1 MPQSTASPRS
11 GRPWQ
16 TPRMSDMT
24 TAEVRAEL
32 DAWLEENWD
41 PDLTVAD
48 WWKRLYEARWT
59 SPAMPVEAGGRGY
72 DRSLTAEVSTG
83 LAEANV
89 VGPPTGLGLMLAAPT
104 IAVHGTPEQV
114 DRYIPEILDG
124 TAAWCQLFSEPG
136 AGSDLAGLQA
146 KAVRDGDEW
155 IITGQKV
162 WTSGGHMAQK
172 GMLIARTDP
181 DAPKHQGITYFA
193 IDMEQPGIEVRP
205 LREMTGQALFNEV
218 FLDEARVPDD
228 AIIGGP
234 GAGWAV
240 ANTTLAVER
249 ASLGGGGRHP
259 ISVPPGSIAGR
270 LEKRVG
276 DFTERVNRGPD
287 GEGGRGMGTDALIGM
302 ARDAGNADDLV
313 VRQEIA
319 KLHILGEVNR
329 LNMLRAKSGGSRT
342 GAEGN
347 LAKLAM
353 SELVRRSR
361 DVGNLIIGADGMLAA
376 SESATSGVVQEV
388 TVFSP
393 APAIYGGTDQVQ
405 RNIIGERVL
414 GLPKEPGPPKET
426 PFRELL
432 QN

>member
-72 DRSLTAEVSTG
+72 GRSLTAEVSTG

-89 VGPPTGLGLMLAAPT
+89 VGPPVGLGLMLAAPT

-172 GMLIARTDP
+172 GMLIARTAP

-193 IDMEQPGIEVRP
+193 IEMEQPGIEVRP

-218 FLDEARVPDD
+218 FLDEARVPND

-234 GAGWAV
+234 GAGWAG

>member
-1 MPQSTASPRS
+1 MPHLTASARS
-11 GRPWQ
+11 RSAWQ
-16 TPRMSDMT
+16 TPRMSDIT
-24 TAEVRAEL
+24 TADVRAEL
-32 DAWLEENWD
+32 EAWLEENWD
-41 PDLTVAD
+41 PDLTVLQ
-48 WWKRLYEARWT
+48 WWQRLYEDRWS

-72 DRSLTAEVSTG
+72 GRDLTSEVSTV

-124 TAAWCQLFSEPG
+124 TVAWCQLFSEPG

-155 IITGQKV
+155 IIPGQKV

-181 DAPKHQGITYFA
+181 EAPKHQGITYFA
-193 IDMEQPGIEVRP
+193 IEMDQPGVEVRP

-218 FLDEARVPDD
+218 FLDEARVPHD
-228 AIIGGP
+228 AVIGGL

-249 ASLGGGGRHP
+249 ASLGGGGKHP
-259 ISVPPGSIAGR
+259 ISVPPGPIAGR
-270 LEKRVG
+270 LQKRVG
-276 DFTERVNRGPD
+276 DFTDRANRGPD
-287 GEGGRGMGTDALIGM
+287 GEGGRGMGTDAMIDL
-302 ARDAGNADDLV
+302 ARAAGNADDLI
-313 VRQEIA
+313 VRQEIV

-347 LAKLAM
+347 LAKLSM
-353 SELVRRSR
+353 SEVVRQSR
-361 DVGNLIIGADGMLAA
+361 EVGNSSIGGDGQHAA
-376 SESATSGVVQEV
+376 SESATGGGGQEV

-414 GLPKEPGPPKET
+414 GLPKEPGPPRET
-426 PFRELL
+426 PFKDLP

>member
-1 MPQSTASPRS
+1 MTDTL
-11 GRPWQ
+11 
-16 TPRMSDMT
+16 TPVAATGTPD
-24 TAEVRAEL
+24 EVRAEL
-32 DAWLEENWD
+32 DAWIAENWD
-41 PDLTVAD
+41 PEITVEQ
-48 WWKRLYEARWT
+48 WWARVAAGRWA
-59 SPAMPVEAGGRGY
+59 SPAMPPEAGGRGY
-72 DRSLTAEVSTG
+72 GRDLTAAVFTG
-83 LAEANV
+83 MAEANV
-89 VGPPTGLGLMLAAPT
+89 VGPPTGLGLMLAGPT

-114 DRYIPEILDG
+114 ERWVPPILDG
-124 TAAWCQLFSEPG
+124 TEAWCQLFSEPG
-136 AGSDLAGLQA
+136 AGSDLAGLQC

-172 GMLIARTDP
+172 GMLIARTDT

-193 IDMEQPGIEVRP
+193 IDMDQPGIEVRP

-218 FLDEARVPDD
+218 FLDEARVSND
-228 AIIGGP
+228 AVIGGL

-240 ANTTLAVER
+240 ANTTLAFER
-249 ASLGGGGRHP
+249 ASLGGGGKQP
-259 ISVPPGSIAGR
+259 VSVAPGPTAGR
-270 LEKRVG
+270 LQNRVG
-276 DFTERVNRGPD
+276 NYTERVNRGPD
-287 GEGGRGMGTDALIGM
+287 GEGGRGMGTSAMIGL
-302 ARDAGNADDLV
+302 ARAAGNADDPI
-313 VRQEIA
+313 VRQEIVQ
-319 KLHILGEVNR
+319 LHILGEVNR
-329 LNMLRAKSGGSRT
+329 LNMLRAKAGGSRT

-347 LAKLAM
+347 MAKLAM

-361 DVGNLIIGADGMLAA
+361 EVGNLIIGADGMLAPA
-376 SESATSGVVQEV
+376 SCATGGVVQEV

-414 GLPKEPGPPKET
+414 GLPKEPGPDKGT

>member
-1 MPQSTASPRS
+1 
-11 GRPWQ
+11 
-16 TPRMSDMT
+16 MSDMT

-218 FLDEARVPDD
+218 FLDEARVPND

-376 SESATSGVVQEV
+376 SESATGGIVQEV

>member
-72 DRSLTAEVSTG
+72 GRSLTAEVSTG

-287 GEGGRGMGTDALIGM
+287 GEGGRGMGTAALIGM

-376 SESATSGVVQEV
+376 SESATGGIVQEV

>member
-72 DRSLTAEVSTG
+72 GRSLTAEVSTG

-146 KAVRDGDEW
+146 KAVLDGDEW

-218 FLDEARVPDD
+218 FLDEARVPND

>member
-1 MPQSTASPRS
+1 MPHLTASARS
-11 GRPWQ
+11 RSAWQ
-16 TPRMSDMT
+16 TPRMSDIT
-24 TAEVRAEL
+24 TADVRAEL
-32 DAWLEENWD
+32 EAWLEENWD
-41 PDLTVAD
+41 PDLTVLQ
-48 WWKRLYEARWT
+48 WWQRLYEDRWS

-72 DRSLTAEVSTG
+72 GRDLTSEVSTV

-124 TAAWCQLFSEPG
+124 TVAWCQLFSEPG

-181 DAPKHQGITYFA
+181 EAPKHQGITYFA
-193 IDMEQPGIEVRP
+193 IDMDQPGVEVRP

-218 FLDEARVPDD
+218 FLDEARVPHD
-228 AIIGGP
+228 AVIGGL

-240 ANTTLAVER
+240 ANTTLTVER
-249 ASLGGGGRHP
+249 ASLGGGGKHP
-259 ISVPPGSIAGR
+259 ISVPPGPIAGR
-270 LEKRVG
+270 LQKRVG
-276 DFTERVNRGPD
+276 DFTDRANRGPD
-287 GEGGRGMGTDALIGM
+287 GEGGRGMGTDAMINL
-302 ARDAGNADDLV
+302 ARAAGNADDLI
-313 VRQEIA
+313 VRQEIV

-342 GAEGN
+342 GAEGH
-347 LAKLAM
+347 LATLSM
-353 SELVRRSR
+353 SEMVRQSR
-361 DVGNLIIGADGMLAA
+361 EVGNLIIGADGMLAA
-376 SESATSGVVQEV
+376 SESATGGVVQEV

-414 GLPKEPGPPKET
+414 GLPKEPGPPKGT

>member
-1 MPQSTASPRS
+1 MTDTL
-11 GRPWQ
+11 
-16 TPRMSDMT
+16 TPVAATGTPD
-24 TAEVRAEL
+24 EVRAEL
-32 DAWLEENWD
+32 DAWIAENWD
-41 PDLTVAD
+41 PEFTVEQ
-48 WWKRLYEARWT
+48 WWARVAAGRWA
-59 SPAMPVEAGGRGY
+59 SPAMPPEAGGRGY
-72 DRSLTAEVSTG
+72 GRDLTAAVFTG
-83 LAEANV
+83 MAEANV
-89 VGPPTGLGLMLAAPT
+89 VGPPTGLGLMLAGPT

-114 DRYIPEILDG
+114 ERWVPPILDG
-124 TAAWCQLFSEPG
+124 TEAWCQLFSEPG
-136 AGSDLAGLQA
+136 AGSDLAGLQC

-172 GMLIARTDP
+172 GMLIARTDT

-193 IDMEQPGIEVRP
+193 IDMDQPGIEVRP

-218 FLDEARVPDD
+218 FLDEARVSND
-228 AIIGGP
+228 AVIGGL

-240 ANTTLAVER
+240 ANTTLAFER
-249 ASLGGGGRHP
+249 ASLGGGGKHP
-259 ISVPPGSIAGR
+259 VSVAPGPTAGR
-270 LEKRVG
+270 LQNRVG
-276 DFTERVNRGPD
+276 NYTERVNRGPD
-287 GEGGRGMGTDALIGM
+287 GEGGRGMGTSAMIGL
-302 ARDAGNADDLV
+302 ARAAGNADDPI
-313 VRQEIA
+313 VRQEIVQ
-319 KLHILGEVNR
+319 LHILGEVNR
-329 LNMLRAKSGGSRT
+329 LNMLRAKAGGSRT

-347 LAKLAM
+347 MAKLAM

-361 DVGNLIIGADGMLAA
+361 EVGNLIIGADGMLAPA
-376 SESATSGVVQEV
+376 SCATGGVVQEV

-414 GLPKEPGPPKET
+414 GLPKEPGPDKGT